1 VTLNDTRSAPD
12 LSFFAIQSWKVWTRR
27 EGTDML
33 VCGQLPYPLPAQDER
48 PAVFPIWY
56 ADEGWEDT
64 TFYSSQPVE
73 TVFFF
78 YFAVG
83 LYALVLIANTII
95 TSLLIIDYKVFIL
108 H

>member
-1 VTLNDTRSAPD
+1 
-12 LSFFAIQSWKVWTRR
+12 
-27 EGTDML
+27 ML

-95 TSLLIIDYKVFIL
+95 TSLLIIDYKVLFSFFPFHLLINNNNNL
-108 H
+108 N